1 MFGLFKRNKEKDLET
16 NTAVASSENT
26 EQAAEVLSSGS
37 ASWWGRLKQSLQKTR
52 AQLSDGLA
60 SLILGKKQIDLAV
73 LEEIEER
80 LLLSDVGIEA
90 TQKVIA
96 DLTARLARNQL
107 KDGEAVLSALKQ
119 DLVDILIPCE
129 QAFDWERPEKP
140 TVILMVGMNG
150 AGKTTTIG
158 KLAKALQSDN
168 KQVLLAAGDTFRAAA
183 IEQLQVWGER
193 NQIAVIAQT
202 QGSDS
207 ASVVFDAFQSAKAK
221 QLDVLIADTAGRL
234 HNKVHL
240 MEELTKIK
248 RVIQKVIP
256 DAPHDVLLV
265 LDGSTGQNALEQARH
280 FTAATEVSSLAITK
294 LDGTAKG
301 GVVLAIADQFKIPVK
316 FIGVGERVEDLLVF
330 DRHEFVDS
338 LFSLEK
344 K

>member
-234 HNKVHL
+234 HTQSHL
-240 MEELTKIK
+240 MEELKKVK
-248 RVIQKVIP
+248 RVLQKLDP
-256 DAPHDVLLV
+256 NAPHEVLLV
-265 LDGSTGQNALEQARH
+265 LDASIGQNAINQAKQFH
-280 FTAATEVSSLAITK
+280 ESIGLTGLVITK

-301 GVVLAIADQFKIPVK
+301 GVIFAIAQQLQLPIRYL
-316 FIGVGERVEDLLVF
+316 GVGEKIDDLRPF
-330 DRHEFVDS
+330 EAQSFVDA
-338 LFSLEK
+338 LFS
-344 K
+344 